1 MDLYGALRELYDEKK
16 RLDFAIMAL
25 ESRLVTRHSPALK
38 RRGRKS
44 MNETERLEVS
54 RRMRAY
60 WESKKGIGAAGQTV
74 HQTAQAS

>member
-16 RLDFAIMAL
+16 KLDFAIMAL
-25 ESRLVTRHSPALK
+25 ESRLVTRHAPALK

-60 WESKKGIGAAGQTV
+60 WESRKGIDGAGQS
-74 HQTAQAS
+74 AQAG

>member
-16 RLDFAIMAL
+16 KLDFAITAL
-25 ESRLVTRHSPALK
+25 ESRLVTRHAPALK

-44 MNETERLEVS
+44 MNETERMEVS

-60 WESKKGIGAAGQTV
+60 WESKKGLSGAGHA
-74 HQTAQAS
+74 AQAG